1 MKRQVWSLIILVSFL
16 LTGCGFQMR
25 GSDKANTKLL
35 PEQLKAIHIEGDD
48 RSDIYRMVSARLR
61 HYGVRLVDRSDDVME
76 LDLGNITVS
85 NSAAS
90 LDNRSQV
97 VEYVMLFNTNYS
109 ITMPHKPLQK
119 FSARFSRV
127 FLNKS
132 AQALA
137 SSREQAQLRHE
148 MEIQTADLILVQ
160 LGRVVY

>member
-1 MKRQVWSLIILVSFL
+1 MKRLVCGAMILVSLL

-25 GSDKANTKLL
+25 GEIEEKLL
-35 PEQLKAIHIEGDD
+35 PSQLKAIHVKGDD
-48 RSDIYRMVSARLR
+48 RSDIYRLVTARLR
-61 HYGVRLVDRSDDVME
+61 HYGVQLVDSNDE
-76 LDLGNITVS
+76 IPTLDLGNINVS

-97 VEYVMLFNTNYS
+97 VEYVMLFNTDYS

-148 MEIQTADLILVQ
+148 MEIQTADLILIQ
-160 LGRVVY
+160 LSRVIL

>member
-1 MKRQVWSLIILVSFL
+1 MKRLVCGVMILVSFV
-16 LTGCGFQMR
+16 LTGCGFHMR
-25 GSDKANTKLL
+25 GSMDEKLL
-35 PEQLKAIHIEGDD
+35 PSQLKAIHVEGDD
-48 RSDIYRMVSARLR
+48 RSNIYRLVTTRLR
-61 HYGVRLVDRSDDVME
+61 HSGVQLVDSSDEVPV
-76 LDLGNITVS
+76 LNLGNISVS

-97 VEYVMLFNTNYS
+97 VEYVMLFNTDYS
-109 ITMPHKPLQK
+109 ITLPHQPLQK

-148 MEIQTADLILVQ
+148 MEIQTADLILIQ
-160 LGRVVY
+160 LSRVIL

>member
-1 MKRQVWSLIILVSFL
+1 MKRLVCGVMVLVSLL
-16 LTGCGFQMR
+16 LTGCGFHMR
-25 GSDKANTKLL
+25 GNVDERLL
-35 PEQLKAIHIEGDD
+35 PSQLKAIHVQGDD
-48 RSDIYRMVSARLR
+48 RSDIYRMVTARLR
-61 HYGVRLVDRSDDVME
+61 HSGVKLVERSDEVPV
-76 LDLGNITVS
+76 LDLGNISVS

-109 ITMPHKPLQK
+109 ITLPHQPLQK

-148 MEIQTADLILVQ
+148 MEIQTADLIMIQ
-160 LGRVVY
+160 LSSVVF

>member
-1 MKRQVWSLIILVSFL
+1 MKRLVCGVMILVSLL

-25 GSDKANTKLL
+25 GEIEEKLL
-35 PEQLKAIHIEGDD
+35 PSQLKAIHVKGDD
-48 RSDIYRMVSARLR
+48 RSDIYRLVTARLR
-61 HYGVRLVDRSDDVME
+61 HYGVQLVDSNDE
-76 LDLGNITVS
+76 IPTLDLGNINVS

-97 VEYVMLFNTNYS
+97 VEYVMLFNTDYS

-137 SSREQAQLRHE
+137 SSREQVQLRHE
-148 MEIQTADLILVQ
+148 MEIQTADLILIQ
-160 LGRVVY
+160 LSRVIL